1 MSVHTKTRPTSSSVR
16 YIKIT
21 LMTGNK
27 ESSFNLPD
35 TPDTKKKLIEFKN
48 FCEKKALE
56 TTPWD
61 EAIPWEELAA
71 DRIKR
76 YSKAGLALRGARFRE
91 ELSQKALAKRC
102 GISQENLSKMEN
114 GKRPI
119 GEKVAKKLAKAL
131 RINYQLLL
139 RKK

>member
-1 MSVHTKTRPTSSSVR
+1 MTS
-16 YIKIT
+16 
-21 LMTGNK
+21 NK
-27 ESSFNLPD
+27 ETSFNLPD

-56 TTPWD
+56 ITPWED
-61 EAIPWEELAA
+61 ATPWEKMAA

-76 YSKAGLALRGARFRE
+76 YTKAGLALRGARLRE
-91 ELSQKALAKRC
+91 GLSQKALAKRC

-119 GEKVAKKLAKAL
+119 GEKAAKKLAKAL
-131 RINYQLLL
+131 HINYQLLL
-139 RKK
+139 KKK

>member
-1 MSVHTKTRPTSSSVR
+1 MSAHTKTRPTSSSVR

-56 TTPWD
+56 STPW
-61 EAIPWEELAA
+61 EKATPWEKMAA
-71 DRIKR
+71 ERIKR
-76 YSKAGLALRGARFRE
+76 YSKAGLALRGARLRE
-91 ELSQKALAKRC
+91 ALSQKTLAKRC

-114 GKRPI
+114 GKRPV
-119 GEKVAKKLAKAL
+119 GEKVAKRLAKAL
-131 RINYQLLL
+131 RISYKLLL
-139 RKK
+139 KH